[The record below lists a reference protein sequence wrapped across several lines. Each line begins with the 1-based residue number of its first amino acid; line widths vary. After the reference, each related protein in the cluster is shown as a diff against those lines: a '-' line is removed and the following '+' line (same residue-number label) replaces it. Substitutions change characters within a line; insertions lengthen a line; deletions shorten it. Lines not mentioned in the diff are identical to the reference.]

1 MNYQRIKGLLGRL
14 LGRLLGATAIAAALG
29 VSAGAQAQTIKIG
42 LLNSVTGPHAGFD
55 LPANDG
61 VLMAVDE
68 LNKAG
73 GITVRGKKYRITVVQ
88 EDAQSKPEFAVSGAQ
103 RILRD
108 DDVRVVFG
116 IMTSGPGMAAAN
128 VLSKAEVLYIGGFTL
143 MDTLLGKPGAD
154 LMFRTLNAD
163 AIVAKSFVPTSA
175 KELGIKKI
183 GIALPNEDVSRS
195 IVAVYKPLLEA
206 AGIAVGP
213 IEYFQPDTAD
223 FAPVLRKFQ
232 NQGLDSMLIGTN
244 DVIVEGLVRQSV
256 EIGGLPKKFL
266 YRGGSGGP
274 GIKYAKQIDGFV
286 WQILTR
292 DLDYTSDPKVKAW
305 LDRYKAFTKKD
316 LSPSTYWGLTFYD
329 SVFMLARAMEA
340 AGSVSDVKAIAGRLR
355 GMQYEGVRTMRFDKE
370 GRSQSDI
377 DIGMLKEGK
386 ITSVRAKGE

>member
-1 MNYQRIKGLLGRL
+1 MKYSRIKAFLR
-14 LGRLLGATAIAAALG
+14 TTVIAAGLSLCAT
-29 VSAGAQAQTIKIG
+29 AQAQTIKIG

-55 LPANDG
+55 LPANEG

-68 LNKAG
+68 INRAG
-73 GITVRGKKYRITVVQ
+73 GITVRGKKYRIAVLQ

-108 DDVRVVFG
+108 DDVKVVFG
-116 IMTSGPGMAAAN
+116 ILTSGPGMAAAN

-143 MDTLLGKPGAD
+143 MDTLLGKPGAET
-154 LMFRTLNAD
+154 MFRTLNAD
-163 AIVAKSFVPTSA
+163 AVVATSFVPTSV

-195 IVAVYKPLLEA
+195 IVNVYKPLLEA
-206 AGIAVGP
+206 AGVAVGP
-213 IEYFQPDTAD
+213 VEYFQPDTAD

-244 DVIVEGLVRQSV
+244 DVVVESIVRQSV

-274 GIKYAKQIDGFV
+274 GIKYTKQIDGFV

-292 DLDYTSDPKVKAW
+292 DLDYTGDAKVKAW

-316 LSPSTYWGLTFYD
+316 LSPSTYWALTFYD
-329 SVFMLARAMEA
+329 SVFMLARAMES
-340 AGSVSDVKAIAGRLR
+340 AGTVSDVKAITAKLR
-355 GMQYEGVRTMRFDKE
+355 GMQYEGVRTMRFDKD
-370 GRSQSDI
+370 GRSRSDI
-377 DIGMLKEGK
+377 DIGMLKNGQ
-386 ITSVRAKGE
+386 ISSVRAKGE